1 MTITLK
7 KPIKGKQAS
16 LWKLKPDNTTGVFP
30 TTRYQGSK
38 NKIIDWIKYC
48 TKDLKFE
55 TVLDAFGGTGS
66 VSYMFKKQG
75 KQVFYNDYLKFNTII
90 GQALIEN
97 NDIFLEDGDLDFLF
111 TKHLNIK
118 YPTFIFDNFHDIYFT
133 DEENEWLDL
142 IVTNIYHLKN
152 KYKKA
157 IAFFALF
164 QACIIK
170 RPYNLF
176 HRKNLYVRM
185 AKVKRSFGNKKTWD
199 TPFEKHFL
207 KFVKQG
213 NNAVFNNEKQNLSFN
228 GDIFDWNQT
237 TPDLVY
243 IDTPYISQ
251 KGVGVNYFD
260 FYHFLEG
267 LTKYERWGKMI
278 DQETKHKKIKNG
290 KNEWC
295 KKGEIHEAFE
305 NLFTKFKDSKLI
317 ISYRDDGIPTTEE
330 LIEILEKLGKKV
342 EVKKMDYKYVLSNKS
357 SKEVLIIAV

>member
-1 MTITLK
+1 MTLTLTR
-7 KPIKGKQAS
+7 PANAKQGS
-16 LWKLKPDNTTGVFP
+16 LWEIKPDNTSGVFP
-30 TTRYQGSK
+30 STRYQGSK
-38 NKIIDWIKYC
+38 NKILDWIEYC
-48 TKDLKFE
+48 TKDLKFN

-66 VSYMFKKQG
+66 VGYMFKKQG
-75 KQVFYNDYLKFNTII
+75 KQVFYNDYLHFNTFI

-97 NDIFLEDGDLDFLF
+97 NNTFLEDEDIHFLL
-111 TKHLNIK
+111 TKHQNIT

-133 DEENEWLDL
+133 DEENKWLDL
-142 IVTNIYHLKN
+142 IITNIHLLEN

-157 IAFFALF
+157 LAFFALS

-185 AKVKRSFGNKKTWD
+185 AEVERSFGNKKTWD
-199 TPFEKHFL
+199 TPFEDHFL
-207 KFVKQG
+207 KFVEEANIAIFDNG
-213 NNAVFNNEKQNLSFN
+213 KQNLAFN
-228 GDIFDWNQT
+228 GDIFDWNFT

-243 IDTPYISQ
+243 IDTPYISK
-251 KGVGVNYFD
+251 KGVGVDYFD

-267 LTKYERWGKMI
+267 LTKYEKWGSMI
-278 DQETKHKKIKNG
+278 DETSKHKKIKNG

-295 KKGEIHEAFE
+295 KKGEIKEAFE
-305 NLFTKFKDSKLI
+305 KLFEKFKDSKMI

-330 LIEILEKLGKKV
+330 LVEMLKKLGKKV
-342 EVKKMDYKYVLSNKS
+342 EVKKMDYKYVLSNAN

>member
-1 MTITLK
+1 MTITLTR
-7 KPIKGKQAS
+7 PASEKQIP
-16 LWKLKPDNTTGVFP
+16 LWELEPDNTTGVFP

-38 NKIIDWIKYC
+38 NKIIDWIEYC
-48 TKDLKFE
+48 TKDLDFE

-66 VSYMFKKQG
+66 VSYLFKSQG
-75 KQVFYNDYLKFNTII
+75 KQVFYNDYLQFNTII

-97 NDIFLEDGDLDFLF
+97 NNVFLEDEDLDFLF
-111 TKHLNIK
+111 AKHSNIE

-133 DEENEWLDL
+133 DEENQWLDL
-142 IVTNIYHLKN
+142 IVTNIHHLGN
-152 KYKKA
+152 KYKKSL
-157 IAFFALF
+157 AFFALF

-176 HRKNLYVRM
+176 HRKNLYVRT
-185 AKVKRSFGNKKTWD
+185 ANVTRSFGNKKTWD

-207 KFVKQG
+207 KFVEQG
-213 NNAVFNNEKQNLSFN
+213 KMAVFDNGKQNLSFN
-228 GDIFDWNQT
+228 GDIFDWNFS

-243 IDTPYISQ
+243 IDTPYISK

-267 LTKYERWGKMI
+267 LTKYEKWGTMI

-295 KKGEIHEAFE
+295 KKEEINKAFE
-305 NLFTKFKDSKLI
+305 NLFTKFKDSKLV

-342 EVKKMDYKYVLSNKS
+342 EIKKMDYKYVLSNAN
-357 SKEVLIIAV
+357 SKEVLILAL